1 MLRQFLCVA
10 ATVENHPG
18 HVPAVIIGGFFAAYG
33 FALAAAVIMRSRDLI
48 PGAILGAELLLL
60 GAVFLRFIL

>member
-1 MLRQFLCVA
+1 M
-10 ATVENHPG
+10 
-18 HVPAVIIGGFFAAYG
+18 IIGGFFAAYG